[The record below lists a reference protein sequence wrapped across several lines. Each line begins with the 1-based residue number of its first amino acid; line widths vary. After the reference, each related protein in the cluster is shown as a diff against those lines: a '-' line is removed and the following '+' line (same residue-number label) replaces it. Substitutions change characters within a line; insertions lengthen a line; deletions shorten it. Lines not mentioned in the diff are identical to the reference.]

1 LVASVAR
8 DVLGRTRIQFR
19 GQEIELKPPWRRL
32 PMREAILEFA
42 GVDFARHP
50 DAASLRDAAREAGR
64 PVAPDWGRGKVLD
77 ELVSNLVEP
86 RLIEPTFL
94 VDYPVDFPGSTL
106 AKRLPD
112 DPRLVERFEGY
123 VGGMEI
129 CNAFTEL
136 NDPRDQRARFE
147 EQAAAARAGDEEAQP
162 MDEDYIVAL
171 EHGMP
176 PAGGL
181 GLGIDRLAMVLTDQP
196 SIREVIFFPHL
207 RETGE

>member
-1 LVASVAR
+1 
-8 DVLGRTRIQFR
+8 VLGRTRIQFR
-19 GQEIELKPPWRRL
+19 EHEIDLTPPWRRL

-42 GVDFARHP
+42 GVDFAEHP
-50 DAASLRDAAREAGR
+50 DAESLREAARGAGLAL
-64 PVAPDWGRGKVLD
+64 APDWSRGKVLD
-77 ELVSNLVEP
+77 ELVSSLVEP
-86 RLIEPTFL
+86 RLIQPTFL

-106 AKRLPD
+106 AKRQPD
-112 DPRLVERFEGY
+112 DPTLVERFEGY
-123 VGGMEI
+123 LGGMEV

-147 EQAAAARAGDEEAQP
+147 EQAAAAQAGEDEAHP

-176 PAGGL
+176 PTGGL

-207 RETGE
+207 RETDD